1 MAEVDIN
8 TLTMEQ
14 YLSLSR
20 ENQALGMVKPE
31 IGGNVNFKIKSQLM
45 RELREDTFSKNKNE
59 DGHDHIDRHDRTSSR
74 NISSSSDTGGLAAVI
89 SKLDNLR
96 HDMKKLK
103 QNVHA
108 IQVGCQ
114 ICEGPYLDKECPLN
128 EEVKLVEEVKYGAS
142 VNVIPRN
149 IFKYLRLAN
158 LRNANMLVQMTD
170 MTKKAPLGNDRTIF
184 DMEKKDHNF
193 MIPAAKILLIN
204 NNEPSFPPGTPPL
217 KSLKTYNSQDMQEQ
231 QVKKNLR
238 LNENILVKHFCKP
251 IVQTYN
257 GKARMCPTSD
267 PDKSIYDRGVKI
279 YGRSRVGNLRI
290 CYANWYRE
298 NSHDNKPRPR
308 DYTFREWMMVK
319 VGHTNVNE
327 SIKKALLKSWV
338 IDRFKEA
345 LDPDKD
351 PMKRSSDDYK

>member
-1 MAEVDIN
+1 MSTRSSARNLFPPLDNFELTIRRRSRVDLTLLNNFEMAAEGPGDLPVPD
-8 TLTMEQ
+8 LRTM
-14 YLSLSR
+14 
-20 ENQALGMVKPE
+20 
-31 IGGNVNFKIKSQLM
+31 
-45 RELREDTFSKNKNE
+45 
-59 DGHDHIDRHDRTSSR
+59 
-74 NISSSSDTGGLAAVI
+74 NISSSSDTGGLATVI
-89 SKLDNLR
+89 SKLDNLG

-149 IFKYLRLAN
+149 IFKYLRRAN

-204 NNEPSFPPGTPPL
+204 NNEPSCPPGTPLL
-217 KSLKTYNSQDMQEQ
+217 KSLKTYNSHDMQEQ

-257 GKARMCPTSD
+257 GNVRMCPTSD
-267 PDKSIYDRGVKI
+267 LDKSICDRGVKI
-279 YGRSRVGNLRI
+279 YRRSRVGNLRI
-290 CYANWYRE
+290 WYYNHDSERKNMKSVGLSFPNFLLVFDMEIEQLADEYELGIEKRGHILEMIWE
-298 NSHDNKPRPR
+298 NC
-308 DYTFREWMMVK
+308 
-319 VGHTNVNE
+319 
-327 SIKKALLKSWV
+327 KK
-338 IDRFKEA
+338 IQ
-345 LDPDKD
+345 
-351 PMKRSSDDYK
+351 